1 MEQSDMTERAIS
13 QHLKGMLRFFHHHPA
28 PSAFQQTCMICM
40 KCMIL

>member
-28 PSAFQQTCMICM
+28 PSACLQTCMICM